1 MTTTSA
7 ASTAVTAETSAG
19 CFASAPVAEGGAAG
33 LFAGRFSTEAWLPY
47 PKLSRDEQ
55 SRLTVLRQDVQR
67 ALKEQ
72 LDPVAVERE
81 GAVPAELRTA
91 LAQSGLLG
99 GMISREYGGGGLSL
113 TAYCEVLQEL
123 AARCRSTLSFVHSHH
138 TLVAVAIER
147 FGTAAQKQQWLPK
160 LARGETV
167 GAFALT
173 EPLAG
178 SDAGGI
184 KTLASATADGRGFQL
199 TGEKCYVANGAFA
212 GLLLVLARTPA
223 ASAETGR
230 VTAFLV
236 PADQPGVKVTPNE
249 GAQLGIRGN
258 PTARVSLTNVT
269 VTREQVLGP
278 IGKGLMVGLS
288 TLDIGRVA
296 MAAGCTGAAKAALEQ
311 ATRRVKE
318 RRQFGLPLA
327 QFELVQQKIAN
338 AAGQVTALEAATQQT
353 AALVDRHAESFLLE
367 ASMLKVFASETLWS
381 VANEMLQLHGGAGYY
396 ADLDCERLV
405 RDARLGLID
414 AGANEVLR
422 DDITEEGLRHLP
434 GRMARLTGFG
444 KSLPAV
450 PVGSPRLQPIASA
463 LARQIQELGRAS
475 QSATARPTDGSAP
488 PQLEHARLGDV
499 ATGLYI
505 GSCVYTRLLDLLEH
519 PLPDQNQTA
528 RLLQSGML
536 FLRQTVRRGEQLLAQ
551 VPTNEDDEVRRTAA
565 LWL

>member
-7 ASTAVTAETSAG
+7 ASTAVTTETSAG
-19 CFASAPVAEGGAAG
+19 CFASAPIAEGGAAG
-33 LFAGRFSTEAWLPY
+33 LFAGKFSTDAWLPY

-72 LDPVAVERE
+72 LDPVAVERA
-81 GAVPAELRTA
+81 GSLSAELRTA

-113 TAYCEVLQEL
+113 SAYCELLQDL
-123 AARCRSTLSFVHSHH
+123 AGRCRSTLSFVHAHH

-178 SDAGGI
+178 SDAAGI

-199 TGEKCYVANGAFA
+199 TGEKCHVTNGGFA
-212 GLLLVLARTPA
+212 GLLLVLARTPS
-223 ASAETGR
+223 ASADVGR
-230 VTAFLV
+230 VSAFLV
-236 PADQPGVKVTPNE
+236 AADQPGVKITPNE
-249 GAQLGIRGN
+249 GPQLGIRGN
-258 PTARVSLTNVT
+258 PTAQVSLTNVA
-269 VTREQVLGP
+269 VTRDQVLGP
-278 IGKGLMVGLS
+278 IGKGLMVALS

-296 MAAGCTGAAKAALEQ
+296 TAAGCTGAARAALEQ

-318 RRQFGLPLA
+318 RRQFGLPLS
-327 QFELVQQKIAN
+327 QFEMVQQKIAT

-353 AALVDRHAESFLLE
+353 AALIDRQAESFLLE

-405 RDARLGLID
+405 RDARLALID

-434 GRMARLTGFG
+434 RRVVGLSAFG
-444 KSLPAV
+444 KTLPAV
-450 PVGSPRLQPIASA
+450 PVGSPRLQPIAAA

-475 QSATARPTDGSAP
+475 RSETTRPTDGSPP
-488 PQLEHARLGDV
+488 PQLEHARLGDI
-499 ATGLYI
+499 ATGLYVS
-505 GSCVYTRLLDLLEH
+505 SCVYARLLDLLEH

-528 RLLQSGML
+528 RQLQSGLL
-536 FLRQTVRRGEQLLAQ
+536 FLRQAVRRGEQLLAQ
-551 VPTNEDDEVRRTAA
+551 VPANEDDEVRRTAA